1 MAYASSSA
9 TTRTRI
15 TVNTDSSQP
24 SRVRVL
30 SIRFR
35 TIAVQRTKV
44 QGCCIRSGG
53 SKGNYLKM
61 QNKILRL
68 IERWLLVL
76 GMFLLAVYVGA
87 MLHRF
92 VAPRFALWQFQKAQA
107 ADLQNGP
114 STPVKSES
122 EDGIDFRL
130 WADKRIQGYRESL
143 SLKKGLPVAV
153 LRIDKLGIEVPVF
166 DGTDNLTL
174 NRGVGRIIGTARP
187 GALGNIGIAGHRD
200 GFFRGLKDI
209 SVGDKVDLMLT
220 TTRTAYVVDQ
230 IEIVTPD
237 DVRVLQPRSV
247 PALTLVTCYPFYFVG
262 DAPNRFIVHA
272 SLASTRTKIQEDTR

>member
-1 MAYASSSA
+1 MACASGSA
-9 TTRTRI
+9 TTWIRI
-15 TVNTDSSQP
+15 TVSTDSSQP
-24 SRVRVL
+24 SRVRLL

-35 TIAVQRTKV
+35 TIAVQHTKV

-53 SKGNYLKM
+53 SKGNLKM

-68 IERWLLVL
+68 IERWLLAL

-87 MLHRF
+87 VLH
-92 VAPRFALWQFQKAQA
+92 ASIASRFALLQFQKAQA
-107 ADLQNGP
+107 AELQSGA

-143 SLKKGLPVAV
+143 SLKKDLPVAV

-166 DGTDNLTL
+166 NGTDDLTL

-187 GALGNIGIAGHRD
+187 GGPGNIGIAGHRD

-209 SVGDKVDLMLT
+209 SVGDQVDLMMT
-220 TTRTAYVVDQ
+220 TTRTAYVVDE

-272 SLASTRTKIQEDTR
+272 SLASTRNNIQEDTR